1 MPKQLSRFRY
11 PPDDKLGTEAFSSY
25 VEQFSQTDRD
35 RLITS
40 VRGSGT
46 SILLPTNDPMT
57 TDASVPGNG
66 STGELPNHQ
75 LTHSST
81 QLPRTS
87 SVSLTKHSVLEMG
100 KEQEHPWT
108 SHCMDGLMSLSQR
121 VPLILAVCTCSPEGQ
136 ITSVT
141 SNVTRIRSSSDQIE
155 NTSLTAYGLMSS
167 QIDTLALTGFSLD
180 ITLLSLTL
188 VTCMSRTDICPQ
200 N

>member
-11 PPDDKLGTEAFSSY
+11 PPKDKFGTEAFSY
-25 VEQFSQTDRD
+25 VEQLSQTDRD

-46 SILLPTNDPMT
+46 STLPTNDPMT
-57 TDASVPGNG
+57 TAASVPGNG

-100 KEQEHPWT
+100 KEQEHPST

-121 VPLILAVCTCSPEGQ
+121 FPL
-136 ITSVT
+136 
-141 SNVTRIRSSSDQIE
+141 
-155 NTSLTAYGLMSS
+155 
-167 QIDTLALTGFSLD
+167 
-180 ITLLSLTL
+180 
-188 VTCMSRTDICPQ
+188 
-200 N
+200 

>member
-1 MPKQLSRFRY
+1 
-11 PPDDKLGTEAFSSY
+11 
-25 VEQFSQTDRD
+25 
-35 RLITS
+35 
-40 VRGSGT
+40 
-46 SILLPTNDPMT
+46 MT

-66 STGELPNHQ
+66 STGELLNHQ

-81 QLPRTS
+81 QLPQTS
-87 SVSLTKHSVLEMG
+87 NVPLTKHSVLEMG
-100 KEQEHPWT
+100 KEQEHSLT
-108 SHCMDGLMSLSQR
+108 SHCMDGLMSLSQQ
-121 VPLILAVCTCSPEGQ
+121 VSLILAVCTCSPEGQ

-141 SNVTRIRSSSDQIE
+141 SNMTRICTSSDQIE